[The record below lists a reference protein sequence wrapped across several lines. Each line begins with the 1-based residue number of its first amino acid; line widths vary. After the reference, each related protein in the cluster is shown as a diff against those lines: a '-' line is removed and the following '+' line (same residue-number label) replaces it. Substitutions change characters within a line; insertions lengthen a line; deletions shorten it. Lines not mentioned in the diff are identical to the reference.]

1 MSSSNSSIGGGSL
14 TRSSIGRS
22 RPVTSRIAAAIRPRK
37 WPSTQS
43 RVKSFGTA
51 RTKRSSASSSPR
63 ASPKQVPYVVSLSAP
78 LSRPA
83 TSPHRLSAVSSI
95 SCSTCRP
102 VLFRLA
108 KRRERR
114 AYQPAKTLQM
124 ASLCRCL
131 PEVHGPSTAVES
143 GGGNS
148 PFRLHCEELACGQV
162 GGRFLSILA
171 ARRSPEKGRF
181 PPHEAHLP
189 AQRSPPQAQARLS
202 DAHVLPRGP
211 ADPQATPRQGPR
223 APLRVAPPKLRCS
236 GEA

>member
-1 MSSSNSSIGGGSL
+1 
-14 TRSSIGRS
+14 
-22 RPVTSRIAAAIRPRK
+22 
-37 WPSTQS
+37 
-43 RVKSFGTA
+43 
-51 RTKRSSASSSPR
+51 
-63 ASPKQVPYVVSLSAP
+63 
-78 LSRPA
+78 
-83 TSPHRLSAVSSI
+83 
-95 SCSTCRP
+95 
-102 VLFRLA
+102 
-108 KRRERR
+108 
-114 AYQPAKTLQM
+114 
-124 ASLCRCL
+124 
-131 PEVHGPSTAVES
+131 EVHGPSTAVES

-223 APLRVAPPKLRCS
+223 APLRVAAPKLSCS
-236 GEA
+236 GEAREPPVPEPGLRGRLPARPVGVVALPRSLLVSAGGGRSAAVRLLGAPLRRRRCRAEQDQAAVAGGLARAARACAG